1 MAFTLEE
8 NRIYILAAVAL
19 ILLAGTGWYI
29 YRHMRKTRHQ
39 RHLQS
44 VIASLGLP
52 YIRDAVLPDGVD
64 SLAFIDYLIQLPD
77 GVIVLDV
84 ENSKGHLFGGK
95 SVDQWSQVLNNRTY
109 KFNNPLYANQ
119 SKCQAVIW
127 NVANIRKQDQDD
139 TSDWHTH
146 GWVVFSNAGN
156 FPKGIPDR
164 VSMIDD
170 LKENLAPLMNSELNI
185 SESIRKTWDALHNV
199 SVNTRTEL
207 TR

>member
-8 NRIYILAAVAL
+8 YRVYMLAIIAL
-19 ILLAGTGWYI
+19 ILLAGAGWYI
-29 YRHMRKTRHQ
+29 CSRLQKTRHQ

-44 VIASLGLP
+44 VITSLGLP
-52 YIRDAVLPDGVD
+52 YIRNVVLPDGLD
-64 SLAFIDYLIQLPD
+64 GLAFIDYLIQLPD

-84 ENSKGHLFGGK
+84 ENSKGHLFGGN
-95 SVDQWSQVLNNRTY
+95 SVDQWSQVIDNRTY
-109 KFNNPLYANQ
+109 KFDNPLYANQ
-119 SKCQAVIW
+119 RKCQTVIW
-127 NVANIRKQDQDD
+127 NVQKIRQQDEDD
-139 TSDWHTH
+139 DSDWQTH

-156 FPKGIPDR
+156 FPKGIPQQ

-185 SESIRKTWDALHNV
+185 SESTRKTWDALHNV